1 MLARAT
7 RIKENHAKFYDL
19 HNNLIDGVSN
29 SQLHFTTY
37 GLIDYINVVE
47 SVYIKMK
54 VEIRYHI

>member
-1 MLARAT
+1 MQNFMT
-7 RIKENHAKFYDL
+7 Y
-19 HNNLIDGVSN
+19 NNLIDGVSN
-29 SQLHFTTY
+29 SQLHFTAY